1 MGAIARRRVGRVD
14 PVNGVRFQRR
24 RTEPSPRLGRDDQE
38 AREGEFVDSR
48 SRRGRGGERR
58 GVGCLRATRAVA
70 RSGHRGQERAVHAGL
85 ADVALVSDVSD
96 VAAAAC
102 RRDFGHR
109 QRDDDHQQGQ
119 SAPGDSI
126 HHARPREQHDSD
138 SGVGRRGSLT
148 LFYPRYARVASKVRS
163 RIVFRPRIPSSQPA
177 RDLLS
182 LSRGAV

>member
-1 MGAIARRRVGRVD
+1 MGAIARRRIRRVD

-38 AREGEFVDSR
+38 ARESKFVGRR
-48 SRRGRGGERR
+48 SRRGRGGEGW

-96 VAAAAC
+96 VTAATR

-126 HHARPREQHDSD
+126 DHARPREQHDSD
-138 SGVGRRGSLT
+138 SRVGRRGSLT

-163 RIVFRPRIPSSQPA
+163 RIVFRPRIQDLQPA
-177 RDLLS
+177 RAFPS